1 MYYELCYLTLHV
13 ISRTWRAIND
23 YDLEKWAFAVALFCG
38 ATSNDPEAGP
48 RHFATFWVHSTT
60 MSFHHLSTY
69 NNFSQPTSSLRMSYL
84 IHGSTSHTG
93 MGWVDQVPRSGKLFI
108 GGLYALYQT
117 DLIRA
122 AGITHV
128 LSVIDYDP
136 ALKERFPD
144 LQLEHLHIRADDHPN
159 ENLLQHFEESVKYV
173 DGALKEV
180 DQERWNGEGQ
190 EKESGGGGG
199 GVFVHCAMGKSRS
212 ATLVVAYLMWK
223 YKLDA
228 PTALAQ
234 LVEGRPVCCPNPG
247 FQEQLKVWEKMCQ
260 SETED
265 EKKKIYEE
273 WERTR
278 FTGEYWEW
286 DQRSLKANL

>member
-1 MYYELCYLTLHV
+1 
-13 ISRTWRAIND
+13 
-23 YDLEKWAFAVALFCG
+23 
-38 ATSNDPEAGP
+38 
-48 RHFATFWVHSTT
+48 
-60 MSFHHLSTY
+60 
-69 NNFSQPTSSLRMSYL
+69 MSYL

-93 MGWVDQVPRSGKLFI
+93 MGWVDQVPRAGKLYI

-144 LQLEHLHIRADDHPN
+144 LVLKHLHIRADDHPN
-159 ENLLQHFEESVKYV
+159 ENLLKHFGEVVRWMDVALGKVESTETESKSTPGEKD
-173 DGALKEV
+173 DGGK
-180 DQERWNGEGQ
+180 R
-190 EKESGGGGG
+190 G

-223 YKLDA
+223 YKLD
-228 PTALAQ
+228 PKSALDQ
-234 LVEGRPVCCPNPG
+234 LCEGRPVCDPNPG
-247 FQEQLKVWEKMCQ
+247 FKEQLEVWEEMCKKNRA
-260 SETED
+260 EER
-265 EKKKIYEE
+265 EKVYEE
-273 WERTR
+273 WEKTR

-286 DQRSLKANL
+286 DQRRSEKARL